1 MKEFERKIYITVGL
15 FKKYYSG
22 TTMLGKGFEIPLTEF
37 RKKGEIMKQ
46 PHTFGIREVE
56 KSRNTAV
63 TQ

>member
-1 MKEFERKIYITVGL
+1 
-15 FKKYYSG
+15 
-22 TTMLGKGFEIPLTEF
+22 MLGKGFEIPLTEF

-63 TQ
+63 TQQTSDMVVFARTLSRGDIANETG